1 MSAECFYKITIKGIV
16 QGVGFRPFVYRE
28 AIRYGIRG
36 FVCNT
41 PDGVVIEA
49 HGEGIEA
56 FVDALNNNL
65 PPQARID
72 SMEIAEIQSAE
83 YAGFEIRQSALG
95 KSSVAIPL
103 DIALCPACEAEMD
116 DPSNRRYRYPFINCT
131 DCGPRYTII
140 QTPPY
145 DRVRTSMKH
154 FTMCP
159 ECAREYNDPAS
170 RRYHAEPIS
179 CPNCGPKL
187 RCYFKTADE
196 QSPST
201 YVNTGFPSAGGSRT
215 AEPCLNNSQFIEAD
229 GDPIALAVE
238 MLKAGKII
246 ALKGLGGFH
255 LMCDATSDAAVAELR
270 SRKHRKAKPLAV
282 MFGSLEQL
290 ETHVSINEAEKKHIT
305 GTVKPIVI
313 VDARPHTNLSALIAP
328 SIKRIGVFLPY
339 TPLHR
344 LLFDRIDFPL
354 VATSANISDEPIMIR
369 SSEILGRLG
378 EVVDAIL
385 DHDRTIINALDDA
398 VIQIAEDRVVMFRMG
413 RGYAPHT
420 FLKEEHD
427 YPVLALGAHQKSAI
441 ALGDKENMV
450 LSGHIG
456 DLGSVEADGYFE
468 RTVQTFKRFYDSEP
482 SLLVHDLHPQYSTSA
497 YARSQKKEH
506 YGIQHHY
513 AHILACMAEYGLSE
527 KVLGFAYD
535 GTGYG
540 ADGSLWG
547 GEVMI
552 ADTHGYERI
561 GFLKPFA
568 LLGGD
573 KAIKEPRRI
582 ALSLLFERYSL
593 DEVMS
598 LNSPTVEAFLP
609 HEIRTMHHMWSKGI
623 NAPRSSSMGRLFD
636 AVASLGGFIQTLDY
650 EGQGGMI
657 MESFVDDSIT
667 EPFAFEV
674 NEGMIDFSPM
684 VLEIITLAGDKIV
697 IASRFIATVEAIILY
712 FATRYSELPIVV
724 GGGVFQNRALMARL
738 YRRFG
743 EGAFYAQQQTPIN
756 DGSIALGQLYYALN
770 NLPHPEDADSF
781 RG

>member
-1 MSAECFYKITIKGIV
+1 MSVECFYKITIKGIV

-28 AIRYGIRG
+28 ATRYGIRG

-49 HGEGIEA
+49 QGSACDA
-56 FVDALNNNL
+56 FIDALQHNL
-65 PPQARID
+65 PERARID
-72 SMEIAEIQSAE
+72 SISVEACEAANYSD
-83 YAGFEIRQSALG
+83 FEIRESALG

-103 DIALCPACEAEMD
+103 DTALCPACEAEMD
-116 DPSNRRYRYPFINCT
+116 DPLNRRYHYPFINCT

-159 ECAREYNDPAS
+159 ECEAEYHDPAS

-187 RCYFKTADE
+187 TFLDNHG
-196 QSPST
+196 
-201 YVNTGFPSAGGSRT
+201 NT
-215 AEPCLNNSQFIEAD
+215 IE
-229 GDPIALAVE
+229 GVPITLAIE

-255 LMCDATSDAAVAELR
+255 LMCDATNDDVVAELR
-270 SRKHRKAKPLAV
+270 RRKHRKAKPLAV
-282 MFGSLEQL
+282 MFGSLKQL
-290 ETHVSINEAEKKHIT
+290 ETYALINEAERSHIT
-305 GTVKPIVI
+305 GAIKPIVI
-313 VDARPHTNLSALIAP
+313 VDAKPQTNLSVLIAP
-328 SIKRIGVFLPY
+328 SITRLGVFLPY

-344 LLFDRIDFPL
+344 LLFDQIDFPL
-354 VATSANISDEPIMIR
+354 VATSANISDEPIMVR
-369 SSEILGRLG
+369 SSEIVNRLTD
-378 EVVDAIL
+378 VVDGIL
-385 DHDRTIINALDDA
+385 DHDRVIVNALDDA
-398 VIQIAEDRVVMFRMG
+398 VIQIAEGRSVMLRLG
-413 RGYAPHT
+413 RGFAPHT
-420 FLKEEHD
+420 FLKHD
-427 YPVLALGAHQKSAI
+427 HNGSILALGAHQKSAI
-441 ALGDKENMV
+441 ALGVKENMI
-450 LSGHIG
+450 LSPHIG

-468 RTVQTFKRFYDSEP
+468 RTVQTFKRFYDADP
-482 SLLVHDLHPQYSTSA
+482 SLLVHDLHPQYASSM
-497 YARSQKKEH
+497 YAHAQKKGH
-506 YGIQHHY
+506 YGLQHHY
-513 AHILACMAEYGLSE
+513 AHILACMAEYGLNE
-527 KVLGFAYD
+527 RVLGFAFD

-552 ADTHGYERI
+552 ADMHGYERI
-561 GFLKPFA
+561 GHLQPFA

-598 LNSPTVEAFLP
+598 VKSPTVEAFLP
-609 HEIRTMHHMWSKGI
+609 HEIRTLHHMWSKNI

-657 MESFVDDSIT
+657 MESYVDDSIT
-667 EPFAFEV
+667 EPLAFEV
-674 NEGMIDFSPM
+674 NEGMIDLSPM
-684 VLEIITLAGDKIV
+684 VSDIITLAGDKV
-697 IASRFIATVEAIILY
+697 QIASRFIATVEAIILY
-712 FATRYSELPIVV
+712 FTTRYSELPIVI
-724 GGGVFQNRALMARL
+724 GGGVFQNRALMTRL

-756 DGSIALGQLYYALN
+756 DGSIALGQLYYALHN
-770 NLPHPEDADSF
+770 FKGRE
-781 RG
+781 

>member
-1 MSAECFYKITIKGIV
+1 MGGIALSAVISYKILVKGIV

-28 AIRYGIRG
+28 ATRYDIRG

-41 PDGVVIEA
+41 PEGVVIEA
-49 HGEGIEA
+49 HGTQCESFIK
-56 FVDALNNNL
+56 ALRENL
-65 PPQARID
+65 PERARID
-72 SMEIAEIQSAE
+72 SMECEPYEFNE
-83 YAGFEIRQSALG
+83 YTDFEIRESTLG
-95 KSSVAIPL
+95 FGSVAIPL
-103 DIALCPACEAEMD
+103 DTALCPACEAEMD
-116 DPSNRRYRYPFINCT
+116 DHSNRRYRYPFINCT

-154 FTMCP
+154 FTMCS
-159 ECAREYNDPAS
+159 ECLEEYNNPTS

-187 RCYFKTADE
+187 RFLDNRGDE
-196 QSPST
+196 I
-201 YVNTGFPSAGGSRT
+201 A
-215 AEPCLNNSQFIEAD
+215 
-229 GDPIALAVE
+229 GDPIDLAVE

-255 LMCDATSDAAVAELR
+255 LMCDATSDAAVGELR
-270 SRKHRKAKPLAV
+270 LRKHRKAKPLAV
-282 MFGSLEQL
+282 MFGSCEQL
-290 ETHVSINEAEKKHIT
+290 ETYVSINEVEKSHIT
-305 GTVKPIVI
+305 GSIKPIVI
-313 VDARPHTNLSALIAP
+313 VDAQAGTNLSPQIAP
-328 SIKRIGVFLPY
+328 HIQRLGVFLPY

-344 LLFDRIDFPL
+344 LLFEQIGFPL

-369 SSEILGRLG
+369 SSEIVSRLAH
-378 EVVDAIL
+378 VVDGIL

-398 VIQIAEDRVVMFRMG
+398 VIQIAEDRVVMLRLG
-413 RGYAPHT
+413 RGFAPHT
-420 FLKEEHD
+420 LALQHSTD
-427 YPVLALGAHQKSAI
+427 NAVLALGAHQKSAI
-441 ALGDKENMV
+441 ALGVKENMI
-450 LSGHIG
+450 LSPHIG

-468 RTVQTFKRFYDSEP
+468 RTVQTFKRFYDVEP
-482 SLLVHDLHPQYSTSA
+482 SVLVHDLHPQYASSV
-497 YARSQKKEH
+497 YATTQKIEH

-513 AHILACMAEYGLSE
+513 AHILACMAEYALSE
-527 KVLGFAYD
+527 RVLGFAYD

-582 ALSLLFERYSL
+582 ALSLLFESYTL

-609 HEIRTMHHMWSKGI
+609 HEIRTLHHMWLKNI

-636 AVASLGGFIQTLDY
+636 AVASLGGFVQSLDY
-650 EGQGGMI
+650 EGQGGMM

-674 NEGMIDFSPM
+674 SEGGTDFSQM
-684 VLEIITLAGDKIV
+684 IKEIVALSNHDDAKTV
-697 IASRFIATVEAIILY
+697 IASRFISTVVAILSYYAI
-712 FATRYSELPIVV
+712 RYPELPIVI

-743 EGAFYAQQQTPIN
+743 AGRFYAQQQTPIN
-756 DGSIALGQLYYALN
+756 DGSIALGQLYYAIHN
-770 NLPHPEDADSF
+770 TEKSSS
-781 RG
+781 